1 VSIENVTQAASNLK
15 RGQKRKWNKNPP
27 KDKGAPMKKKLRD
40 VEKVQCFHCEE
51 LEHFVKDYKK
61 VRQD

>member
-1 VSIENVTQAASNLK
+1 
-15 RGQKRKWNKNPP
+15 
-27 KDKGAPMKKKLRD
+27 MKKKLRD